1 MRHPDPRALGLK
13 AWGPPVLL
21 GFLAASIQIYLLRE
35 FAAEFYGNELTFG
48 LFLGSWLLWGGLGS
62 LIRPG
67 SGNPSGTARLAGLYS
82 LVIGLFLV
90 GLVGL
95 RFSHDLL
102 GVLPAELTGLAP
114 ALGASLVLGLFLSLP
129 LGHAFVLNACLHE
142 GGVATVY
149 LLESAGAAAAG
160 LLVHFI
166 LVPHLSNWQGAAVV
180 AAASALATLAFMG
193 AARWR
198 PWLAAIV
205 LLAAAL
211 AVLDGPAQ
219 KAAWRPLRLVASRDT
234 LYGKLQVIR
243 TEEQVTLFDNGLAVF
258 SLPDEGAAEESVH
271 FALLQRRN
279 PRRVLLIGGGLSGGA
294 AEALKYPGLRI
305 DCVELDPAV
314 IRTTQAY
321 LPAAGRAALSDP
333 RVRVIASDGRTY
345 LARTAERYDAVL
357 LNLPEPATA
366 QVNRYYTR
374 EFFLL
379 VRRKLAPGGVLS
391 FVLASSE
398 NYISD
403 ALAQFLSSIA
413 ATLRGVFPMVRAVPG
428 ATCVFLASDGPLSID
443 AGWLSAEEARLGLSV
458 RFVAP
463 AMLRARLDPDRLARL
478 AAKLELPD
486 ARINRDLVPVSY
498 YFHAVLWAGQF
509 RGVESRLLRAA
520 AALAP
525 VWVLD
530 VPLGLFALALL
541 LSALSRKR
549 TPTRWLVPVAIMGF
563 TSIAVELA
571 VFIAFQASF
580 GVAYGKIPL
589 LVAMFMAGLALG
601 SVVGRARKRASGT
614 DLAVVQAA
622 FILLLLAT
630 SASMSGAGG
639 EAVPFALL
647 FGFGGLGG
655 VLFVAANR
663 RLLLETSHLGLGYGI
678 DLLASFGG
686 VVLAS
691 GLIIPLYGIPALLG
705 RLIVLNA
712 LGLLFL
718 VAAPRR

>member
-1 MRHPDPRALGLK
+1 MRDADPRALGLK

-48 LFLGSWLLWGGLGS
+48 LFLASWLLWGGLGS
-62 LIRPG
+62 LVRPRPE
-67 SGNPSGTARLAGLYS
+67 SRSGTAGLAGLYA
-82 LVIGLFLV
+82 LVIMLFLA

-114 ALGASLVLGLFLSLP
+114 ALGASLVMGLFLSFP
-129 LGHAFVLNACLHE
+129 LGHAFALNARLRA
-142 GGVATVY
+142 GDVASVY
-149 LLESAGAAAAG
+149 ILESAGAAAAG

-180 AAASALATLAFMG
+180 AGASALLILAAMRPG
-193 AARWR
+193 RWR
-198 PWLAAIV
+198 PLLAAV
-205 LLAAAL
+205 AVLAAAL

-219 KAAWRPLRLVASRDT
+219 RAAWSPLRLVASRDT

-258 SLPDEGAAEESVH
+258 SHPDEGAAEESVH
-271 FALLQRRN
+271 FALLQRRD
-279 PRRVLLIGGGLSGGA
+279 PRRVLLIGGGMSGGA

-305 DCVELDPAV
+305 DCVELDPEV
-314 IRTTQAY
+314 IRTTREY
-321 LPAAGRAALSDP
+321 LTAAGLAALVNP

-345 LARTAERYDAVL
+345 LARSAERYDAIL

-379 VRRKLAPGGVLS
+379 ARRKLTPGGVLG

-413 ATLRGVFPMVRAVPG
+413 ATLRSVFPDVRAVPG

-443 AGWLSAEEARLGLSV
+443 AGRLSSEEARLGLDV
-458 RFVAP
+458 RFLAP
-463 AMLRARLDPDRLARL
+463 AMLRARLDPDRVARL
-478 AAKLELPD
+478 AAKLELPG

-498 YFHAVLWAGQF
+498 YFHTVLWAGQF

-520 AALAP
+520 AAIAPAWILDAPLA
-525 VWVLD
+525 LIA
-530 VPLGLFALALL
+530 LGLLL
-541 LSALSRKR
+541 LAFSGKSA
-549 TPTRWLVPVAIMGF
+549 PARWLVPVAVMGF

-589 LVAMFMAGLALG
+589 LVAMFMAGLTLG
-601 SVVGRARKRASGT
+601 SVMGRARKRSSGK

-630 SASMSGAGG
+630 SRSLSGAGG

-647 FGFGGLGG
+647 FGFGALGG
-655 VLFVAANR
+655 YLFVAANR

-678 DLLASFGG
+678 DLLASFSG

-691 GLIIPLYGIPALLG
+691 GLIIPLYGVPALLW
-705 RLIVLNA
+705 RLAVLNG

-718 VAAPRR
+718 LAAPRR